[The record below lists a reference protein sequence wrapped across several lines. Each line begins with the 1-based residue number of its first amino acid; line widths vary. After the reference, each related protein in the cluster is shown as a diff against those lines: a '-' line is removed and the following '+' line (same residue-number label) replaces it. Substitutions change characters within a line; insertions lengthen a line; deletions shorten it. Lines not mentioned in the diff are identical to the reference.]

1 MACEE
6 AELGPDKFA
15 EKTEMQKKLQEQV
28 SPSIV
33 IKKELIQKFIMLL
46 NLVAATRDAKAYA

>member
-6 AELGPDKFA
+6 AELGSDKFA
-15 EKTEMQKKLQEQV
+15 GKTEMQKKLQEQV

-33 IKKELIQKFIMLL
+33 IKKELIQKFIVLS